1 MRIFSLLVREVA
13 DSRASRRRRLEL
25 VARLI
30 ETHPV
35 ERQTELRELL
45 AGRGVEVS
53 RATLSRDLQ
62 RLGAH
67 RVRTAGGGMAYA
79 LPAEPP
85 PAASGRG
92 FRSRL
97 AASVTAVRRSGFVL
111 VVLTPPG
118 EAQLVGRLLDGAA
131 LPGALGTVAGDDT
144 VIVVAASAGAARKL
158 EDRLEGL
165 LHPERRDEPAGSRS
179 GREEA

>member
-1 MRIFSLLVREVA
+1 VREVA
-13 DSRASRRRRLEL
+13 EQRASRRRRLEQI
-25 VARLI
+25 ARLL
-30 ETHPV
+30 EARPV

-45 AGRGVEVS
+45 AERGLVVS

-67 RVRTAGGGMAYA
+67 RVRTAGGGMMYVV
-79 LPAEPP
+79 PAEPP
-85 PAASGRG
+85 LATSERG
-92 FRSRL
+92 MKSRF

-131 LPGALGTVAGDDT
+131 LPGVLGTVAGDDT
-144 VIVVAASAGAARKL
+144 VIVVAADEGAARQL
-158 EDRLEGL
+158 EERLQGM
-165 LHPERRDEPAGSRS
+165 LHPERRGETAAGRS
-179 GREEA
+179 SREEA